1 MSAFLPD
8 VAPGEVS
15 FFVEFGALAQAVVK
29 ASPGR
34 VFSVCVLNYSGPV
47 KYLQLHNLTGV
58 IPVNAVAR
66 NTFTVGAGLTVIVG
80 PEFFTPPLA
89 ANPLGGGLPFSV
101 GIAWGWSTSLAQYVA
116 APLLSGLT
124 QIVYA

>member
-1 MSAFLPD
+1 MSAFVSAL
-8 VAPGEVS
+8 VPGES
-15 FFVEFGALAQAVVK
+15 SYFVEFGAVAQAVVK
-29 ASPGR
+29 AAPGR
-34 VFSVCVLNYSGPV
+34 VFSVSALNYAGAA
-47 KYLQLHNLTGV
+47 KFLQLHDLAGV

-66 NTFTVGAGLTVIVG
+66 VTWTVAPGLTVIVG
-80 PEFFTPPLA
+80 SEFFGPPLA
-89 ANPLGGGLPFSV
+89 ASPLLGGMPFAT